1 MSQVN
6 TDVTLSSTYRA
17 RIDDLFLRMNQ
28 REVHVVA
35 KLVRYSEPKPLLLT
49 VNAINQLCDGWIYLP
64 IALYVVVL
72 REWRLLVALITG
84 VALSHLFY
92 GSTKPRF
99 ARVRPCNFV
108 ENIPSRSR
116 CLDRYSFPSGHCM
129 TLSVVGFLL
138 CWQHHAAIPALALGL
153 LLLCWARVA
162 SGQHYP
168 SDLVA
173 GIGVGYFVG
182 TTVALILL

>member
-6 TDVTLSSTYRA
+6 VEVTLSSTYRTKL
-17 RIDDLFLRMNQ
+17 DDLFLRMNQ
-28 REVHVVA
+28 REVRVVA
-35 KLVRYSEPKPLLLT
+35 KLVQHSEPKPLLLT
-49 VNAINQLCDGWIYLP
+49 VNAINLLCNGWIYLP
-64 IALYVVVL
+64 VGLYVIFL
-72 REWRLLVALITG
+72 REWKLLAALVAG
-84 VALSHLFY
+84 VTISHIFY

-99 ARVRPCNFV
+99 ARIRPCNFS
-108 ENIPSRSR
+108 ESIPSRSR
-116 CLDRYSFPSGHCM
+116 CLDEYSFPSGHCM
-129 TLSVVGFLL
+129 TLSVVSFLL
-138 CWQHHAAIPALALGL
+138 CWQHHAAIPVLAIGL

-182 TTVALILL
+182 TTVALCFF